1 MENVGDDASTMKQ
14 TETDKRKKRNIE
26 ELEIE
31 DFEIQQTT
39 GKPKMYTTI
48 IGNIST
54 MTTPSTISATE
65 VKINYTEVVSETTT
79 ESTLQNDMGK
89 SKVRLKDTF
98 FSFHFNQCRFVNW
111 ERKSLPSVTNS
122 VNNSEQ

>member
-79 ESTLQNDMGK
+79 ESTLQNDKGK
-89 SKVRLKDTF
+89 SKVRLKEPF
-98 FSFHFNQCRFVNW
+98 LASISINAELSIGNARACLQ
-111 ERKSLPSVTNS
+111 
-122 VNNSEQ
+122 